1 MDFSKI
7 IYNAKLNQSWVK
19 IKIVGNREYVCRIT
33 ANLGSHI
40 KITTNENVE
49 ASIWLFSILDIEVL
63 EKAKND

>member
-7 IYNAKLNQSWVK
+7 IYNAKLNRSWVR
-19 IKIVGNREYVCRIT
+19 IRIVGNREYICRID

-40 KITTNENVE
+40 LISTDDKQEIKLWLY
-49 ASIWLFSILDIEVL
+49 SIEQVEVL